1 MTETNN
7 IQTAVIKK
15 AVMGDA
21 DAQAWLYRQYSKAM
35 FNICIRITG
44 HQLSAEDILHDA
56 FITAYN
62 NLGSL
67 KQPEAFGGWLK
78 QIVVNTC
85 IAHCKKS
92 FKWDDWDEPVFENL
106 QDETNGW
113 WATISLSDLHNEIK
127 KLPDGC
133 REIFVLYAMEDYTH
147 KAIAAQIG
155 ITESTSK
162 SQYHRARKLL
172 RERITSQILTNG

>member
-1 MTETNN
+1 
-7 IQTAVIKK
+7 
-15 AVMGDA
+15 MGDA
-21 DAQAWLYRQYSKAM
+21 DAQTWLYQQYSKAM

-44 HQLSAEDILHDA
+44 QQLSAEDILHDA

-62 NLGSL
+62 NLNNL

-92 FKWDDWDEPVFENL
+92 FKWDEWDEHAYENL
-106 QDETNGW
+106 QDEPASW
-113 WATISLSDLHNEIK
+113 WTTISLSALHTEIK

-133 REIFVLYAMEDYTH
+133 REIFVLYVMEDYTH
-147 KAIAAQIG
+147 KAIAAQLG
-155 ITESTSK
+155 IAESTSK

-172 RERITSQILTNG
+172 KERITSQILTNG